1 MKQDETD
8 RFMNKTLLASVLLS
22 ALFSSTTFAAEELST
37 ENSAYTTP
45 SEPLVL
51 EPVVATPEN
60 GLSPIED
67 EVPKFDDTM
76 HYFVGITGGM
86 ANMSFSLVHATSE
99 KDKVS
104 ASSPDASGFAGADI
118 GFYTAGGNG
127 RIYYS
132 YQKMSGES
140 EFDNKKIADTDVT
153 LHLLSADYIF
163 LADKAINPFVGAH
176 VGYMTAETTS
186 EQYGSYKQSTPVLGI
201 QAGVAWRISDHFT
214 TEIGARH
221 TASQRKDQNYWSG
234 SKVDPKEIVYP
245 NTQSDLKSIT
255 TFYMSANY
263 RF

>member
-1 MKQDETD
+1 
-8 RFMNKTLLASVLLS
+8 MNKTLLASVLLS

-37 ENSAYTTP
+37 ENSAYIP

-76 HYFVGITGGM
+76 HYFVGLTGGM
-86 ANMSFSLVHATSE
+86 ADMSFSLVHTD
-99 KDKVS
+99 KDKNAIS
-104 ASSPDASGFAGADI
+104 PSSPDASGFAGADI

-127 RIYYS
+127 RVYYS

-140 EFDNKKIADTDVT
+140 EFENKKIADTDVT

-176 VGYMTAETTS
+176 VGYMIAETTS
-186 EQYGSYKQSTPVLGI
+186 EQYGSYKQSNPVLGI
-201 QAGVAWRISDHFT
+201 QAGVAWRISDHLT
-214 TEIGARH
+214 TEIGARQ
-221 TASQRKDQNYWSG
+221 TSSQRKKQTDWAG
-234 SKVDPKEIVYP
+234 SKGEDIVYP

>member
-37 ENSAYTTP
+37 ENSAYTP

-76 HYFVGITGGM
+76 HYFVGLTGGM
-86 ANMSFSLVHATSE
+86 ADMSFSLVHTD
-99 KDKVS
+99 KDKNAIS
-104 ASSPDASGFAGADI
+104 PSSPDANGFAGADI

-140 EFDNKKIADTDVT
+140 EFENKKIADTDVT

-163 LADKAINPFVGAH
+163 LADKAINPFLGAH
-176 VGYMTAETTS
+176 VGYMIAETTS
-186 EQYGSYKQSTPVLGI
+186 EQYGSYKQSNPVLGV

-221 TASQRKDQNYWSG
+221 TASQRKDQTDWAG
-234 SKVDPKEIVYP
+234 AKKEDIVNP

-255 TFYMSANY
+255 TFYISANY

>member
-1 MKQDETD
+1 
-8 RFMNKTLLASVLLS
+8 MNKTLLATLLLS
-22 ALFSSTTFAAEELST
+22 AIFSSTSFAAEQST
-37 ENSAYTTP
+37 TETETYSP

-51 EPVVATPEN
+51 TPVVTEEN
-60 GLSPIED
+60 DASLVE
-67 EVPKFDDTM
+67 EAPKFDDTM
-76 HYFVGITGGM
+76 HYFVGVTGGM
-86 ANMSFSLVHATSE
+86 ADMSFSLVHATSA

-104 ASSPDASGFAGADI
+104 PSSPDASGFAGADI
-118 GFYTAGGNG
+118 GFYTAGGKG

-153 LHLLSADYIF
+153 LHLLSADYF
-163 LADKAINPFVGAH
+163 FRADKAINPFVGAH

-186 EQYGSYKQSTPVLGI
+186 EKYGSYKQSNPVLGI

-214 TEIGARH
+214 TEVGARH
-221 TASQRKDQNYWSG
+221 TASQRKEQTDWAG
-234 SKVDPKEIVYP
+234 SEGKDMVYP